1 MTPEEYRSFGEY
13 NPNLT
18 NAEMKANR
26 YAEADKFHSWLKK
39 NFEAARKSRNIIGGD
54 TFPLSPENTK
64 ALGRAVEDDVIAA
77 ATGAS
82 KSGAMK
88 AAAEAFP
95 GEAKMI
101 MGIEAGLQAIRD
113 QAGKYDYDTFAKP
126 SPTETPYGKS
136 FLSYTPEGKIA
147 GKTGAALR
155 GLGKV
160 ASKLAG
166 PVGAVLTAI
175 DLGQALGEVQDKGAA
190 KIAEDYKNSQLAESE
205 DTGDKLMMKMEPM
218 ERGLRKSQEYMAE
231 LKKEK
236 QYTPE
241 ERMKLK
247 EMLSKYRADAA
258 LRSAE

>member
-1 MTPEEYRSFGEY
+1 MSELQTLQKQLETQLKS
-13 NPNLT
+13 NP
-18 NAEMKANR
+18 AKEMAI
-26 YAEADKFHSWLKK
+26 AEAIKAEPMQPPARMMRRLQ
-39 NFEAARKSRNIIGGD
+39 EAVAQIPRSESAPGTGKSKTMIEMLNKMMR
-54 TFPLSPENTK
+54 E
-64 ALGRAVEDDVIAA
+64 AQADVIARPD
-77 ATGAS
+77 
-82 KSGAMK
+82 AMRNIEGSIAK
-88 AAAEAFP
+88 AAP
-95 GEAKMI
+95 M
-101 MGIEAGLQAIRD
+101 
-113 QAGKYDYDTFAKP
+113 
-126 SPTETPYGKS
+126 ETPYGKS
-136 FLSYTPEGKIA
+136 LLSYTPEGKIA

-155 GLGKV
+155 GLGKA

-218 ERGLRKSQEYMAE
+218 ERGLRKNQEYMAE

>member
-1 MTPEEYRSFGEY
+1 MDE
-13 NPNLT
+13 LT
-18 NAEMKANR
+18 RQRYKAAIDM
-26 YAEADKFHSWLKK
+26 YDKTMAAK
-39 NFEAARKSRNIIGGD
+39 NVSGVG
-54 TFPLSPENTK
+54 
-64 ALGRAVEDDVIAA
+64 
-77 ATGAS
+77 
-82 KSGAMK
+82 KSGAMREMIAK
-88 AAAEAFP
+88 MTPETMAEAFP

-101 MGIEAGLQAIRD
+101 MGLDAGLQAIRD
-113 QAGKYDYDTFAKP
+113 QAGKYDYDTFAKSAP
-126 SPTETPYGKS
+126 METPYGKS

-166 PVGAVLTAI
+166 PVGAALTAI
-175 DLGQALGEVQDKGAA
+175 DLGQALGEVLDKGAA
-190 KIAEDYKNSQLAESE
+190 KIAEDYKNSQLSESE
-205 DTGDKLMMKMEPM
+205 DTGDRLMMKMEPI
-218 ERGLRKSQEYMAE
+218 ERGLEKTQDYMAE

-247 EMLSKYRADAA
+247 EMLSKYRANAA